1 MACCAQEMD
10 RKVEQQQQVLAAFTK
25 QLEDTKA
32 AALQVNGTCVVQP
45 WHLGCGLIIWPD
57 YLSPCS

>member
-32 AALQVNGTCVVQP
+32 AALQVKM
-45 WHLGCGLIIWPD
+45 HLCGAAVALELWPV